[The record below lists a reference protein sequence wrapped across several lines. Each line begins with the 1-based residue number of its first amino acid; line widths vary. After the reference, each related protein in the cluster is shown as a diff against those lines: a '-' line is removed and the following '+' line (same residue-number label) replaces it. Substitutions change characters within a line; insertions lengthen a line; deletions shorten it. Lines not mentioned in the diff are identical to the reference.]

1 MSRSVRR
8 SRVPSPGERS
18 RDAPSGGVLAVVGD
32 LVEDVVVWA
41 GEPVRAATDTAAQ
54 VFRARGGSGANVAAL
69 AAARV
74 PTRFIGR
81 VGADAAGEA
90 LVADLAASGV
100 DVRVQR
106 AGRTGTVVLLVDA
119 DGERTMFPD
128 RGASAL
134 LEGVDAAW
142 LDGVAW
148 LHVPAYGLEREPMRG
163 EVVRLAAL
171 AHAAGARVSLDAS
184 STGLLTG
191 LGLDVALDLVRQMAP
206 DVLFAN
212 EDEAELLGLT
222 GGGPVAASVAPTV
235 VVKHGP
241 LPTDVIEG
249 GLLAARIDVAPVPG
263 IRDLTGAGDAFAAG
277 FLAAT
282 LQGADVAG
290 ACRAGHASAASVLAN
305 PGAYAAPASTAD
317 GTVDQ
322 SST

>member
-1 MSRSVRR
+1 
-8 SRVPSPGERS
+8 VPSPADRN
-18 RDAPSGGVLAVVGD
+18 DAAPAPGGGVLAVVGD
-32 LVEDVVVWA
+32 LVEDIVVWA
-41 GEPVRAATDTAAQ
+41 GEPVRTATDTAAQ

-81 VGADAAGEA
+81 VGADAAGES
-90 LVADLAASGV
+90 LVADLAARGV
-100 DVRVQR
+100 DVQVQR
-106 AGRTGTVVLLVDA
+106 EGRTGTVVLLVDA

-148 LHVPAYGLEREPMRG
+148 LHVPAYGFEREPMRG
-163 EVVRLAAL
+163 ELVRLTAL
-171 AHAAGARVSLDAS
+171 ARHAGARVSLDAS

-191 LGLDVALDLVRQMAP
+191 LGLDIALDLIRRAAP

-212 EDEAELLGLT
+212 EDEAELLGLA
-222 GGGPVAASVAPTV
+222 GGGAVAASVAPVV

-241 LPTDVIEG
+241 LPTDVIEAG
-249 GLLAARIDVAPVPG
+249 VLAARVDVAPVPA

-282 LQGADVAG
+282 LQGADAAA

-305 PGAYAAPASTAD
+305 PGAHASPASTSSGA
-317 GTVDQ
+317 VDQ
-322 SST
+322 PST

>member
-1 MSRSVRR
+1 
-8 SRVPSPGERS
+8 VPSPAERGTA
-18 RDAPSGGVLAVVGD
+18 APLPGLLAVVGD
-32 LVEDVVVWA
+32 LVEDIVVWA

-90 LVADLAASGV
+90 LVAELAGHGV

-106 AGRTGTVVLLVDA
+106 TGRTGTVVLLIDS

-134 LEGVDAAW
+134 LEGVDPAW

-148 LHVPAYGLEREPMRG
+148 LHVPAYGFEREPMRG
-163 EVVRLAAL
+163 ELVRLVAQVRAT
-171 AHAAGARVSLDAS
+171 GARVSLDAS
-184 STGLLTG
+184 STGLLAG
-191 LGLDVALDLVRQMAP
+191 IGVEVALALMREVGP

-212 EDEAELLGLT
+212 EAEAELLGLA
-222 GGGPVAASVAPTV
+222 GGGEAAASVARTV

-241 LPTDVIEG
+241 LPTDVVEAG
-249 GLLAARIDVAPVPG
+249 ELVARVDVEPVTG

-282 LQGADVAG
+282 LRGADPAT
-290 ACRAGHASAASVLAN
+290 ACLEGHALAASVLTN
-305 PGAYAAPASTAD
+305 PGAHVVP
-317 GTVDQ
+317 GPPPPPR